1 MSSPQSNTSSAPW
14 NIPPRKQT
22 EVMSKWQVC
31 DLCGLFT
38 EEVAIVEG
46 KQICRD
52 CSKLWVW
59 MDKTGTAF
67 IRKRA
72 LKNRM

>member
-1 MSSPQSNTSSAPW
+1 MTTMSSLKSSPPW
-14 NIPPRKQT
+14 NIPQK

-31 DLCGLFT
+31 DLCGNFT
-38 EEVAIVEG
+38 EEVAIVER
-46 KQICRD
+46 KQVCRD

-59 MDKTGTAF
+59 MDKTGATF

-72 LKNRM
+72 LKNHI

>member
-1 MSSPQSNTSSAPW
+1 
-14 NIPPRKQT
+14 
-22 EVMSKWQVC
+22 VMSKWQVC

-52 CSKLWVW
+52 CSKMWVW
-59 MDKTGTAF
+59 MDKTGSVF